1 MPDMPPGVLAAI
13 LVAALTY
20 YIGERAVHGVKVVV
34 HKVQAVAHKVIHPRA
49 K

>member
-1 MPDMPPGVLAAI
+1 MVDLPPGVLAVI
-13 LVAALTY
+13 LAAALTY

-34 HKVQAVAHKVIHPRA
+34 HKVQAVAHKVVHPRA